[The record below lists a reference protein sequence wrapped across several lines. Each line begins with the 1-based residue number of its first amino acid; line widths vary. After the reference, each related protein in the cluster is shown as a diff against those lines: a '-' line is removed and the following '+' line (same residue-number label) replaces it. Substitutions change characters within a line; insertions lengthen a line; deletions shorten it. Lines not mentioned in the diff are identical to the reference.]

1 MQTHSDTDCFCFF
14 VRSFIRI
21 WSEFPVNFL
30 FCVLILKAFKKKA
43 EHQEINHFKFFN
55 CFRMHSFAIYWV
67 CLCWSFSL
75 PTSLKA
81 FHSHEIRQKKM
92 RTNDTYVIYLKCFR
106 WFFFVEPL
114 FCADY
119 NNFFFQFI
127 LFFTWFLFSLLLF
140 FLYFPFQYALLQIVV
155 EACQKKRHC
164 KFLASSRTMNTDPC
178 PETTKFI
185 EIAYKCRPCK

>member
-14 VRSFIRI
+14 CSIVHSH
-21 WSEFPVNFL
+21 
-30 FCVLILKAFKKKA
+30 LIGVSCKFSLLYVDFKGIQKKA

-81 FHSHEIRQKKM
+81 FHSYEIRQKKM

-119 NNFFFQFI
+119 NNFFSSSY
-127 LFFTWFLFSLLLF
+127 FFHMGFVLTTTF